1 MSEQELKAHKT
12 PFSQAAE
19 EALLGA
25 ILLDSD
31 LLSDVA
37 EIVSSQ
43 DFYRPQNKKIFKQL
57 VSMMEMNE
65 PIDIITLQ
73 ENLKEKKLLK
83 KVGGAVYLDQLFD
96 NVPAS
101 QNAKRYA
108 GIIHKMALRRTIA
121 NVGHDLIDLA
131 VDSPETSEKIMD
143 IVGQKFFSLAQI
155 ESSKDNIRM
164 TDMIVELNE
173 TIDKLR
179 KEKGFSG
186 LETGFPKVDNMLSGF
201 QKSDFIILA
210 ARPSVGK
217 TAFALNIL
225 EHVTRNDGHVLFFSL
240 EMSAQQLAMRM
251 LTSICGINSQRI
263 RRGLVEDDEM
273 RDYIMP
279 ALNIMD
285 GMNITF
291 NENATISPLGIRA
304 EARKCMLKSE
314 KKIDLIIIDYIQL
327 ISSSRSSRSDN
338 RVQEISDIS
347 RGLKSLAR
355 ELDVPILALSQLSR
369 ASEKENRLPMLSDLR
384 DSGAL
389 EQDADIVMFL
399 HRVTP
404 IKSKKDQMEEAAGR
418 KPKTE
423 EPAILDMKLLIAKH
437 RNGPTGVVNLKF
449 EKRRTIFKEETLERE
464 DVHIEDVPE
473 VASVAGGSDDFDTDT
488 EQIDSASNGNSPN
501 DDGIDEYAY

>member
-1 MSEQELKAHKT
+1 MSEQETKT
-12 PFSQAAE
+12 DTPPFSQAAE

-25 ILLDSD
+25 ILLDSNVM
-31 LLSDVA
+31 SDIA
-37 EIVSSQ
+37 EIVSSN
-43 DFYRPQNKKIFKQL
+43 DFYRPQNRKIFEHL
-57 VSMMEMNE
+57 VSMMEKSE

-121 NVGHDLIDLA
+121 NVGQDLIDLA

-143 IVGQKFFSLAQI
+143 IVGQKFFSLAQV
-155 ESSKDNIRM
+155 ESSKDNVRM
-164 TDMIVELNE
+164 TDMIVDLNE

-179 KEKGFSG
+179 REKGWSG
-186 LETGFPKVDNMLSGF
+186 LETGFTQLDNMLGGL

-217 TAFALNIL
+217 TALALNIL
-225 EHVTRNDGHVLFFSL
+225 EHVTRNDGHILFFSL
-240 EMSAQQLAMRM
+240 EMSAKQLALRL
-251 LTSICGINSQRI
+251 LTTICGINSQRI
-263 RRGLVEDDEM
+263 RRGKIEDDEM
-273 RDYIMP
+273 RDFIIP
-279 ALNIMD
+279 ALDIMD

-304 EARKCMLKSE
+304 EARKCMMKSE
-314 KKIDLIIIDYIQL
+314 NDIDLIIIDYIQL
-327 ISSSRSSRSDN
+327 ISSSGTKRGEN

-347 RGLKSLAR
+347 RALKSLAR

-369 ASEKENRLPMLSDLR
+369 ASEKENRLPVLSDLR

-389 EQDADIVMFL
+389 EQDADVVMFL

-404 IKSKKDQMEEAAGR
+404 RKTKKEKQEEAAGKR
-418 KPKTE
+418 PKKE
-423 EPAILDMKLLIAKH
+423 EPPILVMKLLVSKH
-437 RNGPTGVVNLKF
+437 RDGPTGIINLKF
-449 EKRRTIFKEETLERE
+449 ERRRTKFFPETKEQE
-464 DVHIEDVPE
+464 DVFVDDVPD
-473 VASVAGGSDDFDTDT
+473 VDDVIDDSGGFDTDT
-488 EQIDSASNGNSPN
+488 EQIDGYSSDDSNE
-501 DDGIDEYAY
+501 DDQIDEYDV